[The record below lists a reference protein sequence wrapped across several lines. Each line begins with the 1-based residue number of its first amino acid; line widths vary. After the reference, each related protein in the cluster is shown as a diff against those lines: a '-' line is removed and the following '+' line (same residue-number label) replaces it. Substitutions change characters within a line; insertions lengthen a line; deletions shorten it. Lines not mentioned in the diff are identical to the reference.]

1 MQNVPSEQDI
11 EQFRA
16 TLKAMG
22 RENSI
27 LKDIIEGNG
36 LEPDFS
42 TDEDC
47 IWSKEIGE
55 GKQLWAILSIGS
67 DEPETW
73 IMHPQG
79 NLEEVFYGDVLD
91 ASVIHANE
99 NEEAA

>member
-36 LEPDFS
+36 LVPDFA

-47 IWSKEIGE
+47 VWSKDIGE
-55 GKQLWAILSIGS
+55 GNQLWAVLSIGS
-67 DEPETW
+67 NEPETW
-73 IMHPQG
+73 VLDPSG
-79 NLEEVFYGDVLD
+79 RLNEVFYGDVLD
-91 ASVIHANE
+91 ASVIYAND
-99 NEEAA
+99 A